1 MITLRCANVTAS
13 ADVRDR
19 VQRHAQGSGAAPAPR
34 DPDDAGNLQHQFMLR
49 LLFYTAVRVSE
60 LVNIDSSSKS
70 GVGSMRSFLIGMH
83 TKTFGWGGREC
94 SAF

>member
-1 MITLRCANVTAS
+1 
-13 ADVRDR
+13 
-19 VQRHAQGSGAAPAPR
+19 
-34 DPDDAGNLQHQFMLR
+34 MLR

-60 LVNIDSSSKS
+60 LVNIDSSGKS

-83 TKTFGWGGREC
+83 TKTFGWEGREC

>member
-1 MITLRCANVTAS
+1 MRQRDCLSRRSRPCATPCAGKRS
-13 ADVRDR
+13 CA
-19 VQRHAQGSGAAPAPR
+19 GPR

-83 TKTFGWGGREC
+83 TKTFGWEGREC